1 MSVASGLQQSY
12 RVRFDEA
19 GEGGHL
25 RSSGFLR
32 YAQDLAWVHSE
43 GAGFGRTWYRE
54 RGLFWL
60 IRAVQLDVIADVPYG
75 ELLDVSTEVAGFRRV
90 WGRRHSE
97 FRLATTGRVV
107 AEAIIDWVL
116 LNSRGTPARVPTE
129 ILDLFGPG
137 GQTFTPLRIELPTAP
152 AMPAPPARA
161 DPTHVE
167 LVARRSEIDPL
178 GHVNNAAYLD
188 YLEQHLVEIG
198 RRAELR
204 RRPRRYLLEYVLP
217 AEPGMTLAGEGWQ
230 AERAW
235 HFRLSAGDS
244 ELFRAR
250 FETDPAL
257 FVGG

>member
-1 MSVASGLQQSY
+1 MSVAVGLQQRY
-12 RVRFDEA
+12 RVSFDEA
-19 GEGGHL
+19 GESGHL

-32 YAQDLAWVHSE
+32 FAQDLAWLHSE

-60 IRAVQLDVIADVPYG
+60 IRAVQLDVTADVAYG
-75 ELLDVSTEVAGFRRV
+75 EQLAVSTEVAGFRRV

-97 FRLATTGRVV
+97 FRLAATGRVV

-116 LNSRGTPARVPTE
+116 LNSRGAPSRVPAE
-129 ILDLFGPG
+129 ILAAFDEVPAM
-137 GQTFTPLRIELPTAP
+137 FTPLRVEQQAVPGRASRIEFN
-152 AMPAPPARA
+152 ARQA
-161 DPTHVE
+161 D
-167 LVARRSEIDPL
+167 IDPM
-178 GHVNNAAYLD
+178 GHVNNAAYVD
-188 YLEQHLVEIG
+188 YLEQHLLEAG

-204 RRPRRYLLEYVLP
+204 RRPRRYRLEYVLP
-217 AEPGMTLAGEGWQ
+217 AEPGMTLAGEGWD
-230 AERAW
+230 ADGAW